1 MVIVLR
7 LRRATGDDILAS
19 KVSQN
24 MRGRKKKRDILHQ
37 ISHTLLVANVLCR
50 YYTLIDRGHR
60 CYTLFLPTTVWATIQ
75 GDAIIQLTPIIFEL

>member
-1 MVIVLR
+1 MVLVLR

-19 KVSQN
+19 KMSQN

-50 YYTLIDRGHR
+50 YYTFIDRGHR
-60 CYTLFLPTTVWATIQ
+60 CYTLFLPTTVLGHYTRRRNYSI
-75 GDAIIQLTPIIFEL
+75 DSNYL